1 MQEESIFHM
10 FIARGR
16 KRLLYCA
23 SLLII
28 FEFFVII
35 ICCYSLIF
43 IVLTAVAISPI
54 HAIVISIPY
63 GIPISIESIL

>member
-1 MQEESIFHM
+1 MFSYEVIQTFSI
-10 FIARGR
+10 ID
-16 KRLLYCA
+16 CA

-43 IVLTAVAISPI
+43 IVLIAVAVSPI

-63 GIPISIESIL
+63 GIPVNIESIL